1 MFGIYSNQR
10 LTENERKILYEHP
23 DDYNFLEGLMRFFS
37 F

>member
-23 DDYNFLEGLMRFFS
+23 DDYNWYIDVINKKVP
-37 F
+37 